1 MSFHPRSM
9 LFVSG
14 EKTERFAKAMA
25 AGADL
30 VCIDLEDA
38 VHPARKAEART
49 QVLGWLKEHSEASSA
64 PGAPRRALRI
74 NGLRTLEGLR
84 DLVALAESG
93 LRLDALLL
101 PKTEAAADVL
111 AVRGVVGAQL
121 GGIVAL
127 LETAQGIEDA
137 AAIARGSQSAS
148 GSTSGSAAPLI
159 ALMLGGADL
168 SAELGASF
176 DQAGLA
182 YARGRLVNAAKA
194 AGLQAW
200 DVPRIALAD
209 DAGLAAETR
218 AVLGLGFDCKTAIHP
233 QQIATIHAAFRPTP
247 AELDWARALLA
258 AVPAGHDGGDGIN
271 VGAFLFDGRMVD
283 APLLKKAHRIAQRA
297 ALG

>member
-14 EKTERFAKAMA
+14 ERTERFAKAMA

-38 VHPARKAEART
+38 VHPARKAEARA
-49 QVLGWLKEHSEASSA
+49 QVLDWLKQQPASSPL
-64 PGAPRRALRI
+64 PGAPRRAIRI

-84 DLVALAESG
+84 DLVALADSG

-111 AVRGVVGAQL
+111 AVQAVVGAQL

-127 LETAQGIEDA
+127 IETPQGIEDA
-137 AAIARGSQSAS
+137 ASIAGAARGA
-148 GSTSGSAAPLI
+148 SGSAAPLM

-176 DQAGLA
+176 DATGLA

-200 DVPRIALAD
+200 DVPRVALAD

-218 AVLGLGFDCKTAIHP
+218 AVLALGFDCKTAIHP

-247 AELDWARALLA
+247 AELEWARALLA
-258 AVPAGHDGGDGIN
+258 AVPAGREGGDGIN